1 MSQKKSYMDRENVL
15 SEGFFSKIIDKISG
29 KNKKLKALLMK
40 DRGLQKSIFRV
51 NNSVKDLED
60 ILNSVPGGKEVK
72 FDKFKIGDFI
82 K

>member
-1 MSQKKSYMDRENVL
+1 MDRENVL

-40 DRGLQKSIFRV
+40 DKGLQKNILKVNSSI
-51 NNSVKDLED
+51 KELED
-60 ILNSVPGGKEVK
+60 FLNSMPGGDKVK
-72 FDKFKIGDFI
+72 FDKFKVGDFI